1 MSGRAVLQA
10 LAGKVDH
17 LSDTARLRLRRLT
30 GFRGP
35 LLVLPYLG
43 YGTPARLALCGR
55 VLRDPGVAPAS
66 DARAAWRNLLDFY
79 RRIES
84 DEVPGARLSARFQ
97 DQSAEV
103 VADREGY
110 FSVEFAPQR
119 ALEASGWLDIEL
131 ELLEPRAR
139 KGTAHATGRVLVPP
153 PSARFGVISDIDDTI
168 LWTNVKNRLRMV
180 LTVALG
186 NAHTRKPFKGVA
198 AFYRALHGGVSGAE
212 HNPIFYVSKSPWNLY
227 TPLLEFMEVQGIPC
241 GPLLLRDY
249 GHHMLLGGDSDH
261 KAWHIERIL
270 EAYPHL
276 PFVLIGDSGE
286 QDPEIYAR
294 VLHDH
299 PQRIRVIYIRN
310 VDPNPAR
317 MEAIDRL
324 IEEVRPTGCQ
334 LVLIPD
340 SEFAAAH
347 AAAEGL
353 ISATELPAIRSGKRD
368 DAGLTSAPPPAVP
381 QKDARTQRTR
391 AAD

>member
-1 MSGRAVLQA
+1 MLAA
-10 LAGKVDH
+10 LVGTLDG
-17 LSDTARLRLRRLT
+17 LSDRARQRLRRLT

-43 YGTPARLALCGR
+43 YGTPEQLTLFGR
-55 VLRDPGVAPAS
+55 VLRDRGIAPAS
-66 DARAAWRNLLDFY
+66 DARTAWRNLLDFY
-79 RRIES
+79 RRLES
-84 DEVPGARLSARFQ
+84 DEVPGARLLARFQ
-97 DQSAEV
+97 DQAAEV

-110 FSVEFAPQR
+110 FSLSLAPAR
-119 ALEASGWLDIEL
+119 PLEPCSWHEIEL
-131 ELLEPRAR
+131 ELLEPRTR
-139 KGTAHATGRVLVPP
+139 RGTVQAIGRVLVPP

-180 LTVALG
+180 LTVALS

-198 AFYRALHGGVSGAE
+198 AFYRALHRGVSGTE
-212 HNPIFYVSKSPWNLY
+212 ENPIFYVSKSPWNLY
-227 TPLLEFMEVQGIPC
+227 TPLLEFMEVQGIPP

-249 GHHMLLGGDSDH
+249 GHHMLFSREDDH
-261 KAWHIERIL
+261 KAQNIEHILR
-270 EAYPHL
+270 AYPHL

-294 VLHDH
+294 VLHAH

-310 VDPNPAR
+310 VDPNPTR
-317 MEAIDRL
+317 IEAIDRL

-340 SEFAAAH
+340 SEFAATH

-353 ISATELPAIRSGKRD
+353 LSAAELPAIRSSKRA
-368 DAGLTSAPPPAVP
+368 DAGLRDPRPPSDPRKGA
-381 QKDARTQRTR
+381 QTRRTR
-391 AAD
+391 AAG